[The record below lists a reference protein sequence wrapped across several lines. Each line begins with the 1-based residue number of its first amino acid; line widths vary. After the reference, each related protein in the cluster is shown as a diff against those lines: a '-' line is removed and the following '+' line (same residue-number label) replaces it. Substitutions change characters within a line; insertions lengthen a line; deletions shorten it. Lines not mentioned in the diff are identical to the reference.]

1 MPLDYV
7 VFALVGLAVGA
18 GAALLLPR
26 LFRTPR
32 ILTMLTGVASAV
44 LAGGLARVALGTSD
58 LLTSVPIAL
67 IGACLLVSVLA
78 KTDRRSQGIHP
89 TLHASP

>member
-1 MPLDYV
+1 
-7 VFALVGLAVGA
+7 
-18 GAALLLPR
+18 
-26 LFRTPR
+26 
-32 ILTMLTGVASAV
+32 MLTGVASAV